1 MKKLLIILLA
11 ALLLVSFTSCN
22 QDKIDELEKKVAEQE
37 KEKETL
43 TKEKETLTE
52 EKETLTEEKETLEKD
67 QEAML
72 KTFEDFAKAYG
83 LERIIYYAYT
93 DGENGAAGV
102 ISFSSFTGDI
112 NVTLSSTVKPYF
124 TYIDNL
130 VALGENEGVDTIS
143 VKDDAS
149 GTITGTITG
158 TGYDDYAESLTFTDN
173 SFTIVYDIENTKDST
188 KNKKDQELPM
198 TLSGTYSISEKDN
211 VKKVSFKMTLNNTLY
226 DITYEMNSMNEK
238 FISAKINGTDV
249 SLRLL
254 NAGY

>member
-52 EKETLTEEKETLEKD
+52 EKETLEKD

-72 KTFEDFAKAYG
+72 KNFEDFAKVYSLESTINSAYS
-83 LERIIYYAYT
+83 T
-93 DGENGAAGV
+93 KTNSSAAV
-102 ISFSSFTGDI
+102 ITISSVPCDI

-124 TYIDNL
+124 KYIDNL
-130 VALGENEGVDTIS
+130 VALGENEEVDTIS

-149 GTITGTITG
+149 GTITGTVTG

-173 SFTIVYDIENTKDST
+173 SFTIIYDIENTEDDE
-188 KNKKDQELPM
+188 KNKEDQELAI
-198 TLSGTYSISEKDN
+198 TLSGNYSISEKDDI
-211 VKKVSFKMTLNNTLY
+211 KKVSFQMTLNNTPY
-226 DITYEMNSMNEK
+226 DISYEMNSMNGK
-238 FISAKINGTDV
+238 FITAKINGTDV

-254 NAGY
+254 NAGR